1 MPPRKPAAPPDP
13 DKLSR
18 EAAGSYRTADER
30 FEVRE
35 ADVGWFLVDTTQAN
49 EFGQEL
55 IHGPYRTLTA
65 VREAIPGARRE
76 KVTPLRPR
84 AAPKKEKGKGKAEP
98 PPPPPSWI
106 DLLPMGE
113 GRAVRKLIAAL
124 ERDRV
129 AGAEELVRRDRDGL
143 MPAVATQLIRQRLDE
158 LLEDAKPGER
168 KLVQR
173 AVEILTSDGTGL
185 RDPLPGW
192 VLVEIG
198 PEDAP
203 RNRRIDLGE

>member
-1 MPPRKPAAPPDP
+1 MPSRKPAAPPDP
-13 DKLSR
+13 DKLNR

-76 KVTPLRPR
+76 KVTKLRPR
-84 AAPKKEKGKGKAEP
+84 AAPAKKKSKEAEP

-124 ERDRV
+124 ERDGVPR
-129 AGAEELVRRDRDGL
+129 AEDLVRRDRDGL
-143 MPAVATQLIRQRLDE
+143 MPAVAVQLIQRRLDG
-158 LLEDAKPGER
+158 LLEDATPSER

-173 AVEILTSDGTGL
+173 AVEILTTEGTGL
-185 RDPLPGW
+185 ADPLPGW
-192 VLVEIG
+192 LLVEIG
-198 PEDAP
+198 PEEAP
-203 RNRRIDLGE
+203 KNRRIDLGE